1 MQRCCAVQSVLLG
14 AQMMFPLVGCGQ
26 ICILP
31 LSRLNAEPL
40 CCLPCHPPQDCLL
53 DLAGTL
59 TVGCE
64 ATGLAAELAF
74 RPFRGGA
81 VQGAVGVLSGKGAFA
96 GALLIR
102 KL

>member
-1 MQRCCAVQSVLLG
+1 MLKRRC
-14 AQMMFPLVGCGQ
+14 
-26 ICILP
+26 
-31 LSRLNAEPL
+31 R
-40 CCLPCHPPQDCLL
+40 PCRPPQDCPL

-59 TVGCE
+59 AIGCE
-64 ATGLAAELAF
+64 GTGLAAELVF